1 MANGLDQD
9 VAAAGGDE
17 ILPAAAQDTP
27 QPVGKAVE
35 EAGAATE
42 PVTAETLPPEE
53 VVTQTVPDP
62 HSEPVAA
69 EVEASAEATVAEAT
83 EQVTVVTS
91 PVSNDVI
98 GNNNDNDYANLRV
111 EAQKIV
117 DRIVY
122 LAEKIVTG
130 KIELFQWQITFFSR
144 KFILFY
150 GFIYTKKETI
160 FRKKKQ

>member
-9 VAAAGGDE
+9 VAAAGGAE

-42 PVTAETLPPEE
+42 PVTLPPEE
-53 VVTQTVPDP
+53 VVTQPVPDP

-69 EVEASAEATVAEAT
+69 EVEATAEATVAEAT

-160 FRKKKQ
+160 FKGGVNQL